1 MGSSFLYRAPWN
13 KGLWSPLLVLEVLL
27 PTECLIPTRHELFA
41 TSHPVGL
48 VTLAPIPA
56 WQRMPAL
63 LGHSL
68 LSSGISMLAE
78 SLLSNIRGHRD
89 ALGPGCKHVFQA
101 VSTHIQVE
109 ILQAGPFME
118 LSPMVER
125 HQGFLEA
132 APQGPVSRNMP
143 PLHLAPLTEPGWK
156 SKTPKTGANLCHFA
170 ASLG

>member
-1 MGSSFLYRAPWN
+1 M
-13 KGLWSPLLVLEVLL
+13 
-27 PTECLIPTRHELFA
+27 
-41 TSHPVGL
+41 
-48 VTLAPIPA
+48 VTLACSGSVVANRVLDSNQTRIVCHLSSRWLSHA
-56 WQRMPAL
+56 CSHSSLARMPAL